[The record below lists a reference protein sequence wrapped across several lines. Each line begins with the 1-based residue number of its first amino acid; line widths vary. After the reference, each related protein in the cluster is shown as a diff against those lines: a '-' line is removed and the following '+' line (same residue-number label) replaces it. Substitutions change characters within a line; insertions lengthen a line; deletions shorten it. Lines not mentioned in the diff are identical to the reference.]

1 MCILFI
7 SKGIEKSELKKNTF
21 KSETN
26 NSIYIC
32 MWGKT
37 FKYKL
42 VQM

>member
-26 NSIYIC
+26 NSIYIYIYAC
-32 MWGKT
+32 GGKHLNT
-37 FKYKL
+37 S
-42 VQM
+42 